1 MILHPPRW
9 SNRYQAGLELA
20 ERLKTSAGRDHDST
34 VIGLPRG
41 GVPVAVAIGRQLR
54 LPVATWSVRK
64 VADPLQPELAI
75 GAISA
80 GKVAVWRNGQAAV
93 RCQEQALSQG
103 WLQLQERELERR
115 QKLFC
120 DPSPK
125 QLRNRHLI
133 VVDDGIATGMTVRA
147 ALLSL
152 RQAEPRSITLAIPV
166 ADRAVA
172 SQLRKLVDQLEI
184 LVLVEQLQSVGMW
197 YGTFNQLED
206 REVLDLLAAGTYPKR
221 PSEITPCP

>member
-20 ERLKTSAGRDHDST
+20 ERLKTSAARDHDST

-75 GAISA
+75 GAISE
-80 GKVAVWRNGQAAV
+80 GKVAVWRNDQAAV

-172 SQLRKLVDQLEI
+172 SQLRQLVDQLEI

>member
-9 SNRYQAGLELA
+9 SNRHQAGLELA
-20 ERLKTSAGRDHDST
+20 ERLKTSAGGDHDST

-93 RCQEQALSQG
+93 RRQEQALSKG
-103 WLQLQERELERR
+103 WLQLQERELKRR
-115 QKLFC
+115 QKLFG

-125 QLRNRHLI
+125 QLCNRHLI

-152 RQAEPRSITLAIPV
+152 RQAAPRSITLAIPV

-172 SQLRKLVDQLEI
+172 NQLGELVDQLEI
-184 LVLVEQLQSVGMW
+184 LVLVERLQSVGMW
-197 YGTFNQLED
+197 YRMFNQLED
-206 REVLDLLAAGTYPKR
+206 REVLNLLAPGTPEA
-221 PSEITPCP
+221 PS

>member
-1 MILHPPRW
+1 M
-9 SNRYQAGLELA
+9 
-20 ERLKTSAGRDHDST
+20 
-34 VIGLPRG
+34 
-41 GVPVAVAIGRQLR
+41 
-54 LPVATWSVRK
+54 RK

-80 GKVAVWRNGQAAV
+80 GKVAVWRNGQAAL
-93 RCQEQALSQG
+93 RRQDQALSQG

-115 QKLFC
+115 RMLLG
-120 DPSPK
+120 DPTPE
-125 QLRNRHLI
+125 QLRSRHLI

-172 SQLRKLVDQLEI
+172 SQLRQLVDQLEI

-206 REVLDLLAAGTYPKR
+206 REVLDLLVAA
-221 PSEITPCP
+221 TPDTLN

>member
-9 SNRYQAGLELA
+9 SNRHQAGLELA

-93 RCQEQALSQG
+93 RRQEQALSQG

-115 QKLFC
+115 QRIFG

-152 RQAEPRSITLAIPV
+152 RQAEPRRITLAIPV

-172 SQLRKLVDQLEI
+172 NQLRQLVDQLEI

-206 REVLDLLAAGTYPKR
+206 REVLDLLAAGTPEA
-221 PSEITPCP
+221 PS

>member
-1 MILHPPRW
+1 M
-9 SNRYQAGLELA
+9 
-20 ERLKTSAGRDHDST
+20 
-34 VIGLPRG
+34 
-41 GVPVAVAIGRQLR
+41 
-54 LPVATWSVRK
+54 RK
-64 VADPLQPELAI
+64 VANSLQPELAI

-93 RCQEQALSQG
+93 RRHDQALSQG

-115 QKLFC
+115 QKLFG
-120 DPSPK
+120 DPSQK

-147 ALLSL
+147 ALFSL

-172 SQLRKLVDQLEI
+172 NQLRQLVDQLEI

-197 YGTFNQLED
+197 YETFNQLED
-206 REVLDLLAAGTYPKR
+206 REILDLLATV
-221 PSEITPCP
+221 TPEAPN

>member
-41 GVPVAVAIGRQLR
+41 GVPVAVAVGRQLR

-80 GKVAVWRNGQAAV
+80 GKVAVWRNGQAAL
-93 RCQEQALSQG
+93 RRQDQALSQG

-115 QKLFC
+115 RMLFG
-120 DPSPK
+120 DPTPE
-125 QLRNRHLI
+125 QLRSHHLI

-152 RQAEPRSITLAIPV
+152 RQAEPRSITLAIPA
-166 ADRAVA
+166 ADRTVA
-172 SQLRKLVDQLEI
+172 NQLRQLVDQLEI

-197 YGTFNQLED
+197 YETFNQLED
-206 REVLDLLAAGTYPKR
+206 REVLDLLAAGTPEA
-221 PSEITPCP
+221 PN

>member
-1 MILHPPRW
+1 MR
-9 SNRYQAGLELA
+9 R
-20 ERLKTSAGRDHDST
+20 
-34 VIGLPRG
+34 
-41 GVPVAVAIGRQLR
+41 
-54 LPVATWSVRK
+54 
-64 VADPLQPELAI
+64 
-75 GAISA
+75 
-80 GKVAVWRNGQAAV
+80 
-93 RCQEQALSQG
+93 QEQALSQG

-115 QKLFC
+115 QKLFG

-133 VVDDGIATGMTVRA
+133 VVMGIATGMTVRA

-152 RQAEPRSITLAIPV
+152 RQAEPGSITLAIPV

-172 SQLRKLVDQLEI
+172 NQLRQLVDQLEI

-206 REVLDLLAAGTYPKR
+206 REVLDLLAAGTHPKR
-221 PSEITPCP
+221 PTEITACP

>member
-1 MILHPPRW
+1 MEQPPSGRP
-9 SNRYQAGLELA
+9 GLA
-20 ERLKTSAGRDHDST
+20 ERLKISAGRDHDST

-75 GAISA
+75 GAIS
-80 GKVAVWRNGQAAV
+80 GGHVAIWRNGQAAL
-93 RCQEQALSQG
+93 RRQEQALSQG

-115 QKLFC
+115 QRLFG

-133 VVDDGIATGMTVRA
+133 VVDDGIATGMTLRA
-147 ALLSL
+147 TQHHIGHSCG
-152 RQAEPRSITLAIPV
+152 EPRGGKPTGP
-166 ADRAVA
+166 A
-172 SQLRKLVDQLEI
+172 SR
-184 LVLVEQLQSVGMW
+184 STRNPG
-197 YGTFNQLED
+197 
-206 REVLDLLAAGTYPKR
+206 AGGA
-221 PSEITPCP
+221 TPIRGHVVRNV

>member
-1 MILHPPRW
+1 MGH
-9 SNRYQAGLELA
+9 
-20 ERLKTSAGRDHDST
+20 
-34 VIGLPRG
+34 
-41 GVPVAVAIGRQLR
+41 
-54 LPVATWSVRK
+54 PVATWSVRK

-80 GKVAVWRNGQAAV
+80 GKVSVWRNGQAAL
-93 RCQEQALSQG
+93 RRQEQALSQG

-172 SQLRKLVDQLEI
+172 SQLRQLVDQLEI
-184 LVLVEQLQSVGMW
+184 LELVEQLQSVGMW
-197 YGTFNQLED
+197 YETFTQLVD
-206 REVLDLLAAGTYPKR
+206 QEVLDLLAAGTYPKR
-221 PSEITPCP
+221 PNEITPCP

>member
-9 SNRYQAGLELA
+9 SNRHQAGLELA
-20 ERLKTSAGRDHDST
+20 ERLKTSAWRDDST
-34 VIGLPRG
+34 VIGVPRG
-41 GVPVAVAIGRQLR
+41 GVPVAVVIGRQLG

-75 GAISA
+75 GAIS
-80 GKVAVWRNGQAAV
+80 GGHVAVWRNGQAAL
-93 RCQEQALSQG
+93 RRQEQALSQG

-115 QKLFC
+115 RRLFG
-120 DPSPK
+120 DPTPE

-152 RQAEPRSITLAIPV
+152 RKAEPRSITLAIPV
-166 ADRAVA
+166 ADCTVA
-172 SQLRKLVDQLEI
+172 NQLRPLVDQLEI
-184 LVLVEQLQSVGMW
+184 LVLVEELQSVGMW
-197 YGTFNQLED
+197 YETFNQLGD
-206 REVLDLLAAGTYPKR
+206 QEVLDLLAAGTPEA
-221 PSEITPCP
+221 PN